1 MTNHKQ
7 NQNLKYQ
14 RELFGFLE
22 LGTWN
27 LLEIWNLKFGTFRAR
42 SGARGYTLIEMLMVI
57 AIATMTLI
65 AVVTATT
72 YFYRAN
78 RVVFNQA
85 LAVESARSGLSSAS
99 KDIRGA
105 RYGDDG
111 SYPVSAI
118 ATSSFTFY
126 DDTNGDGSAEK
137 VSYILSGTNFVRGVI
152 YATGTPATYPGSA
165 QSTTTAASSVQNGP
179 EGVAI
184 FRFYTASSTEI
195 TTFSTT
201 TAVSYVTIT
210 LVVDVDPDNQPA
222 GYTLYT
228 TAALRNATNF

>member
-1 MTNHKQ
+1 M
-7 NQNLKYQ
+7 LV
-14 RELFGFLE
+14 
-22 LGTWN
+22 
-27 LLEIWNLKFGTFRAR
+27 
-42 SGARGYTLIEMLMVI
+42 SGYTLIEMLMVI
-57 AIATMTLI
+57 AIATVTL
-65 AVVTATT
+65 VTVTSAIT

-85 LAVESARSGLSSAS
+85 LAVESARSGLSAAT

-105 RYGDDG
+105 QYGDDG

-126 DDTNGDGSAEK
+126 DDTDGNGRAEK
-137 VSYILSGTNFVRGVI
+137 VSYALSGTNFVRGVI
-152 YATGTPATYPGSA
+152 FATGSPATYPAGA
-165 QSTTTAASSVQNGP
+165 LSTSTVASSVRNGP
-179 EGVAI
+179 ENIPV

-210 LVVDVDPDNQPA
+210 LVVDVDPNNRPIN
-222 GYTLYT
+222 YTLYT
-228 TAALRNATNF
+228 TATLRNAANF